1 MPDFSSKRRFD
12 RKRSVHRAR
21 RVPVILSPISA
32 SDIQLDRRSP
42 LTVLNEFAKGFRNGV
57 SALQRM
63 IYNKTKSDEQK
74 IVRFDTR
81 SNLNQ
86 DPVRSYGH
94 SAMSVVAQNDHVSR
108 HRFSSTKPGLKSSL
122 DPLTAQVNERVP
134 VELSALK
141 KQSTAALPNS
151 FFTPQRASKFVPH
164 LVSRQR
170 VNTPVQHT
178 PTALG
183 LPVPTWHKFKAATL
197 HPLMQHTVQHT
208 SARTKPH
215 VSGEHKHVTDV
226 EPQVFADKLNSPAI
240 VSHSHRALEHPVRRQ
255 FGISTIKTDGTFAFG
270 KQSLVTSADREA
282 ARSVREPYVGDF
294 HQLPAAARVAQVLQA
309 DELIRNGL
317 GKEQTGIRALAQAA
331 REGRKRFVADVHPSY
346 LQKAFSEAFG
356 GAARIEQVLNTPV
369 VHALAERYRFAVES
383 IQRHVERAQIVRGLG
398 HIAAPRSFSTRSAHA
413 TASGRGRVTGDN
425 QSYSPPRLISSS
437 ASSSNYTSSV
447 PEKIRGHELR
457 AQLTNNDFA
466 HLPLAGEHAV
476 NDAKS
481 ASRKQQTYTLRDNK
495 AIESKL
501 SDRRISLAPSD
512 SRRAL
517 SAPTL
522 PSQIS
527 RISAAPSSQGI
538 ESAKPSNNRFTGE
551 LRILDATGKNLG
563 RAELDMKGR

>member
-12 RKRSVHRAR
+12 RKRGVHRAR
-21 RVPVILSPISA
+21 RVPVILSPISSA
-32 SDIQLDRRSP
+32 EIQLDRRSP
-42 LTVLNEFAKGFRNGV
+42 LTILNEFAKGFRNGV

-86 DPVRSYGH
+86 DPVRSYG
-94 SAMSVVAQNDHVSR
+94 SRAMSVIAQNDNLSR
-108 HRFSSTKPGLKSSL
+108 QRFSSIKSGLKSSL
-122 DPLTAQVNERVP
+122 DPLTAQVSDRVP
-134 VELSALK
+134 ATLSASK
-141 KQSTAALPNS
+141 KQPVAALPNS
-151 FFTPQRASKFVPH
+151 FFTPQRSSKFVPH
-164 LVSRQR
+164 LFSQQR
-170 VNTPVQHT
+170 ANAPVQHES
-178 PTALG
+178 TALR
-183 LPVPTWHKFKAATL
+183 L

-208 SARTKPH
+208 VQHTSTRTKPH
-215 VSGEHKHVTDV
+215 IVGERKHAASV
-226 EPQVFADKLNSPAI
+226 EPQVYTDKLNPSSI
-240 VSHSHRALEHPVRRQ
+240 VTHSHRALEHPVRRQ
-255 FGISTIKTDGTFAFG
+255 FGVSAIKTDGTFAFG

-282 ARSVREPYVGDF
+282 ARSVSEPYVGDF

-317 GKEQTGIRALAQAA
+317 GKEQAGIRALAQAA

-346 LQKAFSEAFG
+346 LQKVFSEAFG
-356 GAARIEQVLNTPV
+356 GATRVEQVLNTPA

-383 IQRHVERAQIVRGLG
+383 IQRQVERVQTVRGLG
-398 HIAAPRSFSTRSAHA
+398 HITAPKSFSTRSARA
-413 TASGRGRVTGDN
+413 TASGRGRVIGDN

-437 ASSSNYTSSV
+437 ASSSNYTSSA
-447 PEKIRGHELR
+447 PEKIQWHELR

-466 HLPLAGEHAV
+466 HLPLAGEHAI

-481 ASRKQQTYTLRDNK
+481 ASRKQQAYMLRDNK

-501 SDRRISLAPSD
+501 SDRRISLAPAD

-517 SAPTL
+517 SAPAL

-527 RISAAPSSQGI
+527 RISSSSSQGV
-538 ESAKPSNNRFTGE
+538 ESSKPSNNRFTGE